1 MVIFKLM
8 GIIYLILSVDDLG
21 NEKYKIG
28 VTERNIEVR
37 IRELQTGNS
46 DKLRVLS
53 YYETLNYLK
62 VERMLHRKFSVKT
75 SAGNEWR
82 NLTNEEVM
90 SFKLECKK
98 YDAIINSLKD
108 NPFFN

>member
-1 MVIFKLM
+1 M
-8 GIIYLILSVDDLG
+8 GYVYLILEVDKNGD
-21 NEKYKIG
+21 ERHKIG
-28 VTERNIEVR
+28 ISKNDPNKRNKQ
-37 IRELQTGNS
+37 LQTGNS

-53 YYETLNYLK
+53 YYESLNYLK

-90 SFKLECKK
+90 SFKLECEK
-98 YDAIINSLKD
+98 YDEIINSLKD